1 MIATILFTPVFTPWE
16 FVAMTRY
23 PKAGKGHKWTV
34 RELAA
39 VAPAWKGDTLSDGGG
54 LSGEVRLTADGAV
67 TIRFKYAFRWA
78 DKVSWYQCGTYP
90 AVDMAEI
97 RSRRDKARDL
107 VAEGVNPNDEK
118 KAARIEAQAAV
129 EATIAEAKRQ
139 ESENKTFADLFDA
152 WITDGVARDDGN
164 AELKRTFGRDILP
177 VLGATPIRSI
187 TDADLREA
195 LRRVGRER
203 GRGRTAERMLSELR
217 QMFRWADKRQPWRG
231 LLIEGNPA
239 ELVERKQ
246 VVPADY
252 APGVRDRTLSPDE
265 LRELRG
271 IFSQTQAAYDA
282 AADRRTADRP
292 LQKTTQLAMWICL
305 ATCCRIGELLMARW
319 EHVDLKAGR
328 WFVPGPN
335 TKTKT
340 DWLVYLSPFALGQ
353 FKALHELTGDS
364 PWCFPARGVDNH
376 VCVKSASKQV
386 GDRQMQFKARK
397 PLKNRRHDNSL
408 VLANGVNG
416 EWTPHD
422 LRRTGATM
430 MQALGVSL
438 DIIDRCQNHVLAGSK
453 VRRHYLHHDYADEKT
468 EAWAKLGAELEVILT

>member
-1 MIATILFTPVFTPWE
+1 
-16 FVAMTRY
+16 MTRY
-23 PKAGKGHKWTV
+23 PKAGKGHKWTI

-39 VAPAWKGDTLSDGGG
+39 ITADWKGDTVSDGGG
-54 LSGEVRLTADGAV
+54 LSGEVRVSADGV
-67 TIRFKYAFRWA
+67 VSIPFRYGFKWEGKKAWYYAGAWP
-78 DKVSWYQCGTYP
+78 T
-90 AVDMAEI
+90 VDMAVI
-97 RSRRDKARDL
+97 RQNRDNARDL
-107 VAEGVNPNDEK
+107 VAEGINPNDQK
-118 KAARIEAQAAV
+118 KADKIEAQAAV

-139 ESENKTFADLFDA
+139 EAENKTFADLFDA
-152 WITDGVARDDGN
+152 WIADGVSREDGN

-177 VLGATPIRSI
+177 VLGDRPIRTL
-187 TDADLREA
+187 TDTDLRDA

-231 LLIEGNPA
+231 LLVDGNPA

-246 VVPADY
+246 VVAADY
-252 APGVRDRTLSPDE
+252 VPGVRDRTLSPDE
-265 LRELRG
+265 IRELRDVFAKTG
-271 IFSQTQAAYDA
+271 EQYQAAD
-282 AADRRTADRP
+282 DKRTADRP
-292 LQKTTQLAMWICL
+292 LQPTTQLAMWICL
-305 ATCCRIGELLMARW
+305 STCCRIGELLMARW
-319 EHVDLKAGR
+319 EHIDLDAGQ
-328 WFVPGPN
+328 WFVPGAN

-340 DWLVYLSPFALGQ
+340 DWMVYLSPFALRQ
-353 FKALHELTGDS
+353 FKALHELTGDK

-376 VCVKSASKQV
+376 VCVKSASKQI
-386 GDRQMQFKARK
+386 GDRQMQFKERK

-408 VLANGVNG
+408 VLAGGANG

-453 VRRHYLHHDYADEKT
+453 VRRHYLHHDYADEKR
-468 EAWAKLGAELEVILT
+468 EAWNKLGAELEAILFSSLV

>member
-1 MIATILFTPVFTPWE
+1 
-16 FVAMTRY
+16 MTKY
-23 PKAGKGHKWTV
+23 PKAGKGNKWTI

-39 VAPAWKGDTLSDGGG
+39 ITADWKGYRLNDGGG
-54 LSGEVRLTADGAV
+54 LAGEVRVTADGAV
-67 TIRFKYAFRWA
+67 TIPFRYGFKWDGKKAWYYAGA
-78 DKVSWYQCGTYP
+78 YP
-90 AVDMAEI
+90 ATDLAVI
-97 RSRRDKARDL
+97 RQNRDKARDL

-118 KAARIEAQAAV
+118 KAARIDAQAAV

-139 ESENKTFADLFDA
+139 ESENKTLADLFDA
-152 WITDGVARDDGN
+152 WLADGVSRDDGN
-164 AELKRTFGRDILP
+164 AELKRTFGRDVLP
-177 VLGATPIRSI
+177 ILGAVPLRSI
-187 TDADLREA
+187 TDIHLRDC
-195 LRRVGRER
+195 LRKVGRDR
-203 GRGRTAERMLSELR
+203 GRGRTAERMLSEVR

-246 VVPADY
+246 VVPTDY
-252 APGVRDRTLSPDE
+252 TPGIRDRVLSPDE
-265 LRELRG
+265 IRELRD
-271 IFSQTQAAYDA
+271 IFTKTQAAYDA
-282 AADRRTADRP
+282 ADDRRTADRP
-292 LQKTTQLAMWICL
+292 LQQTTQLAVWLCL
-305 ATCCRIGELLMARW
+305 ATCCRIGELLMAQW
-319 EHVDLKAGR
+319 KDVDLETGR

-340 DWLVYLSPFALGQ
+340 DWLVYLSPFALQ
-353 FKALHELTGDS
+353 HFEALHELTGDT
-364 PWCFPARGVDNH
+364 PWCFPARGLENH
-376 VCVKSASKQV
+376 VCVKSASKQI

-397 PLKNRRHDNSL
+397 PLKNRRHDNTL

-430 MQALGVSL
+430 MQAMGVSL

-468 EAWAKLGAELEVILT
+468 EAWAKLGEQLQGIVDVS